1 MAEVRVYQPGKSGLQ
16 QANKAKL
23 QQNSPN
29 ISWAIFV
36 RSTIKRRLCNELA
49 DLR

>member
-23 QQNSPN
+23 QQNSP
-29 ISWAIFV
+29 SYLMGYFC
-36 RSTIKRRLCNELA
+36 TKYEEKKTL
-49 DLR
+49 